1 MVSMVPDSRN
11 AGPSLEEAARRAVL
25 EAGFERVG
33 FGRAGW
39 ARGAGDLREWLE
51 RGHAGS
57 MDWIARTLAKRED
70 PRLVLEGARTVIVA
84 ALHHAPPSPPIEGE
98 PIGRVA
104 AYARGRDYH
113 LIIERR
119 LRGACEALRK
129 IRPAAVR
136 YYVDTGPVLERDW
149 AREAGIGWIGKNACV
164 IDASAG
170 SWFFLGVILTTLGL
184 EPDLPAVDACGSC
197 TLCLEAC
204 PTGALIGP
212 GELDAR
218 RCISYLTIEH
228 PGPISA
234 ELEERMGNL
243 VFGCDICQEVCPYN
257 RPGVPEGDAD
267 LAPRPENIAPRLGE
281 LASLDAESFR
291 ARFPGSAVRRAK
303 LRRLLR
309 NVLVALG
316 NSRSPD
322 AVGIL
327 GAAGGREDVAR
338 DPVLAATAER
348 ALRRLAARAR
358 DAAPAPTLAP

>member
-1 MVSMVPDSRN
+1 MVNMPADSRN
-11 AGPSLEEAARRAVL
+11 AGPPLEEAVRRAVL
-25 EAGFERVG
+25 EAGFDGVG
-33 FGRAGW
+33 FARAGR
-39 ARGAGDLREWLE
+39 ARGADRLREWVE

-57 MDWIARTLAKRED
+57 MDWIARSLARRED

-84 ALHHAPPSPPIEGE
+84 ALHHAPPAPAAGDLV
-98 PIGRVA
+98 GRIA

-113 LIIERR
+113 DVLERR
-119 LRGACEALRK
+119 LRAACEALRR
-129 IRPAAVR
+129 IEPARHR

-164 IDASAG
+164 IDAARG
-170 SWFFLGVILTTLGL
+170 SWFFLGVILTTLEL
-184 EPDLPAVDACGSC
+184 EPDLPATDACGSC

-204 PTGALIGP
+204 PTGALVAP

-228 PGPISA
+228 DGPIRQD
-234 ELEERMGNL
+234 LEEQMGNL

-257 RPGVPEGDAD
+257 RPGVPEGDPD
-267 LAPRPENIAPRLGE
+267 LAPRPENTAP
-281 LASLDAESFR
+281 SLEDLLSLHPESFR

-303 LRRLLR
+303 HRGLLR

-316 NSRSPD
+316 NSRSP
-322 AVGIL
+322 AAARILL
-327 GAAGGREDVAR
+327 GARAREDVAQ

-348 ALRRLAARAR
+348 ALGRLAGNASENNS
-358 DAAPAPTLAP
+358 